1 MEIYQSAIDLSSQ
14 KSLLNRKRM
23 EQICSELRGEL
34 QKASEEGPE
43 KYVTR
48 HKTRGKNLARERINL
63 LLDEGSPY
71 LELMP
76 LAGIG
81 QEDMTLG
88 GSIVVAMGFVSGV
101 LCLVNANIPT
111 KKGGALNEIS
121 VQKSRRMDEIS
132 LQNKLP
138 VIYLNESAGA
148 DLSQQAKIF
157 NHGGRAFREITR
169 RSKEG
174 IPSIT
179 VVFGSSTAG
188 GAYIP
193 GMSDYVIMVKGEA
206 KTYLAG
212 PPLVKMA
219 LGEEIDDENLGGAKM
234 HATKSGLADFLADN
248 EEQAI
253 AYARQVVSQFQNLKL
268 VGPERNFTE
277 PHYSAEDLLSII
289 PEDVKTPYDAREIIA
304 RLVDGSSFFEFKPL
318 YGETLVTA
326 FATIQGFPVGILAN
340 NGVLFSDS
348 ANKGA
353 HFIQLC
359 QKQNR
364 PLLFL
369 QNITGFMVGKDAEHS
384 GIIKHGAKLINAVS
398 NTTLPK
404 MTILIGSS
412 YGAGN
417 YGMCGRAYDPNYL
430 FTWPNSQLAVMG
442 AEQLA
447 GVMEIIA
454 EQKSKGDGISIKG
467 LLDKG
472 KMKVAKEMM
481 KKKIEDESSPYYG
494 TSRIWDDGIIDP
506 RQTRDI
512 LGLCL
517 YSINQAKNVVS
528 GEWGVYR
535 M

>member
-1 MEIYQSAIDLSSQ
+1 MEVFQSTIDLSSQ
-14 KSLLNRKRM
+14 KALLNRKRM
-23 EQICSELRGEL
+23 EQLCLTLEQELG
-34 QKASEEGPE
+34 KSVEEGPE

-48 HKTRGKNLARERINL
+48 HKSRGKNLARERINL

-76 LAGIG
+76 LAGFG

-88 GSIVVAMGFVSGV
+88 GSIIVAMGFVRGV

-111 KKGGALNEIS
+111 QKGGALNEIS
-121 VQKSRRMDEIS
+121 VQKSKRMDEIA

-219 LGEEIDDENLGGAKM
+219 LGEETDDENLGGAAM
-234 HATKSGLADFLADN
+234 HARKSGLADFLADS
-248 EEQAI
+248 EEQAL
-253 AYARQVVSQFQNLKL
+253 AFAREVVAQFAH
-268 VGPERNFTE
+268 VAGGESPRCFSE
-277 PHYSAEDLLSII
+277 PVYSSEDLLGII

-304 RLVDGSSFFEFKPL
+304 RIVDGSAFFEFKPL

-384 GIIKHGAKLINAVS
+384 GIIKHGAKLINAVA

-404 MTILIGSS
+404 MTVLIGSS

-430 FTWPNSQLAVMG
+430 FSWPNSQLAVMG

-447 GVMEIIA
+447 GVMEIIV
-454 EQKSKGDGISIKG
+454 EQKNKNEGLSLKGFI
-467 LLDKG
+467 DKG
-472 KMKVAKEMM
+472 KMKIAREVM
-481 KKKIEDESSPYYG
+481 KKKIDEESSPYYG

-506 RQTRDI
+506 RQTRHI

-517 YSINQAKNVVS
+517 YSINQSKKFNA

>member
-1 MEIYQSAIDLSSQ
+1 M
-14 KSLLNRKRM
+14 
-23 EQICSELRGEL
+23 
-34 QKASEEGPE
+34 
-43 KYVTR
+43 
-48 HKTRGKNLARERINL
+48 
-63 LLDEGSPY
+63 
-71 LELMP
+71 
-76 LAGIG
+76 
-81 QEDMTLG
+81 
-88 GSIVVAMGFVSGV
+88 
-101 LCLVNANIPT
+101 
-111 KKGGALNEIS
+111 
-121 VQKSRRMDEIS
+121 
-132 LQNKLP
+132 
-138 VIYLNESAGA
+138 
-148 DLSQQAKIF
+148 
-157 NHGGRAFREITR
+157 
-169 RSKEG
+169 
-174 IPSIT
+174 
-179 VVFGSSTAG
+179 
-188 GAYIP
+188 
-193 GMSDYVIMVKGEA
+193 
-206 KTYLAG
+206 
-212 PPLVKMA
+212 
-219 LGEEIDDENLGGAKM
+219 
-234 HATKSGLADFLADN
+234 
-248 EEQAI
+248 
-253 AYARQVVSQFQNLKL
+253 KL
-268 VGPERNFTE
+268 VGSERNFTE
-277 PHYSAEDLLSII
+277 PLYSGEDLLSII